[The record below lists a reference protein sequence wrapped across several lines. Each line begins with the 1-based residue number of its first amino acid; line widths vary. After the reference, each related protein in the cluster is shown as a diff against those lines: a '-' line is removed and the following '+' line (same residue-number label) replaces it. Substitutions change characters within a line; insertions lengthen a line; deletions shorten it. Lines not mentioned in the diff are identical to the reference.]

1 MNTTACSL
9 IAGIF
14 FLGFVPTSVAAQQQG
29 AVPIEEQTSGLLA
42 QAQFPATRARLK
54 AMAEVPGARIAA
66 ATIERRT
73 NRLVYTFDLEYP
85 DDGITEHVQ
94 IDAMSGEIIL
104 VEYCIEVDNVGR
116 VHVNAAPEL
125 VAEVK
130 VGFERARDKAL
141 AEIADGRLIGSALRV
156 QPTRRLY
163 VFEIVASGDSVI
175 KRVLGDTYTGHLVP
189 MQP

>member
-9 IAGIF
+9 IASIL
-14 FLGFVPTSVAAQQQG
+14 FLGFVPTSIVAQQQA

-42 QAQFPATRARLK
+42 QAQFPATSARLK

-85 DDGITEHVQ
+85 NDGITEHVQ
-94 IDAMSGEIIL
+94 IDATNGETIL
-104 VEYCIEVDNVGR
+104 VEYCIEVDDAGR

-130 VGFERARDKAL
+130 VGFERAREKAL
-141 AEIADGRLIGSALRV
+141 AEVADGRLIGSALRV

-163 VFEIVASGDSVI
+163 VFEIAAGGDSDI
-175 KRVLGDTYTGHLVP
+175 KQVLVDTYTGQLVP
-189 MQP
+189 AQP